1 MTELREISMENWLD
15 VLFGRTNNPTSEEE
29 IVAMAEMGRLRVIDN
44 ARRRLK
50 PMRIDDDHWTFEE
63 AAR

>member
-1 MTELREISMENWLD
+1 MTELHEISMENWLD

-50 PMRIDDDHWTFEE
+50 PMRIDDDRWTFEE